1 MSEDNNRNILADRPN
16 VNPFS
21 PKEQYQKFQVESAA
35 ELVMHTNS
43 KWLRVS
49 LDAALAQMSAGGADD
64 LELRGARRF
73 IETLLDLAEKN
84 TTVGKLP
91 KIELT
96 TFDNP

>member
-1 MSEDNNRNILADRPN
+1 MSDPKTPIPADRPN

-21 PKEQYQKFQVESAA
+21 SKEQYQRYQTDSAA

-49 LDAALAQMSAGGADD
+49 LDAALAQMSAGGAEN

-73 IETLLDLAEKN
+73 IEILLDLAEKN
-84 TTVGKLP
+84 TPLGKLP

-96 TFDNP
+96 TFDNQ

>member
-1 MSEDNNRNILADRPN
+1 MSASQMPIPDDRPN
-16 VNPFS
+16 VTPFS
-21 PKEQYQKFQVESAA
+21 PKEQYQRFQVESAA
-35 ELVMHTNS
+35 ELTSHTNS

-49 LDAALAQMSAGGADD
+49 LDAALAQLSASGAEN

-84 TTVGKLP
+84 TPLGKLP

>member
-1 MSEDNNRNILADRPN
+1 MSDPKTPIPSDRPN

-21 PKEQYQKFQVESAA
+21 PKEQYQKFQVESAT

-49 LDAALAQMSAGGADD
+49 LDAALAQMSAAGAEN

-73 IETLLDLAEKN
+73 IEVLLDLAEKN
-84 TTVGKLP
+84 TPLGKLP

-96 TFDNP
+96 TFDTP